1 MSRKENNV
9 ENTRKSKS
17 GFKIFLRI
25 LLALLIIIVIF
36 ILSALGGSWWF
47 LNNKLDKVQY
57 VNIPEEDIEVN
68 EGVEENLEEYRNIL
82 LLGLDSREDTFKGS
96 RSDCIIL
103 VTINNRTKSVKLT
116 SIYRDSYLDI
126 NNYGLD
132 KITHAYAYGGPA
144 LSMSSINKNLD
155 LNIKE
160 FATVNFDTVV
170 SVVDAVG
177 GVQIPITS
185 EEVKYINAYIKAVNT
200 QLGRNSSSIT
210 TPGTYTLDGVQ
221 ALAYSRIRYTDGGD
235 YKRTERMR
243 DVLTAVFAKAKT
255 KSIPELNSLLD
266 TLLPHVYTNISKDEI
281 ISLLPQAA
289 SYNVTDSIGWPYEV
303 KGITLDR
310 WYGVPVTLEQN
321 VKKLHEQVFEETD
334 YTVSD
339 TVKSISNKIINKT
352 GYNN

>member
-9 ENTRKSKS
+9 ENAQKSKS

-36 ILSALGGSWWF
+36 VLSALGGSWWF

-82 LLGLDSREDTFKGS
+82 LLGLDSTSFTGS

-103 VTINNRTKSVKLT
+103 VTINNRTKNVKLT

-177 GVQIPITS
+177 GVQIPINS
-185 EEVKYINAYIKAVNT
+185 EEVKYINTYIKAVKT
-200 QLGRNSSSIT
+200 QLGRNSSFIT

-321 VKKLHEQVFEETD
+321 VKKLHEQVFGETD

>member
-36 ILSALGGSWWF
+36 VLSALGGSWWF

-82 LLGLDSREDTFKGS
+82 LLGLDSTSFTGS

-103 VTINNRTKSVKLT
+103 VTINNRTKNVKLT

-155 LNIKE
+155 LNVKE

-170 SVVDAVG
+170 SVVDAIG

-185 EEVKYINAYIKAVNT
+185 EEVKYINTYIKAVNT

-281 ISLLPQAA
+281 IALLPQAA

-321 VKKLHEQVFEETD
+321 VKKLHEQVFGETD

>member
-36 ILSALGGSWWF
+36 VLSALGGSWWF

-82 LLGLDSREDTFKGS
+82 LLGLDSTSFTGS

-103 VTINNRTKSVKLT
+103 VTINNRTKNVKLT

-155 LNIKE
+155 LNVKE

-170 SVVDAVG
+170 SVVDAIG

-185 EEVKYINAYIKAVNT
+185 EEVKYINTYIKAVNT

-321 VKKLHEQVFEETD
+321 VKKLHEQVFGETD

>member
-36 ILSALGGSWWF
+36 VLSALGGSWWF

-82 LLGLDSREDTFKGS
+82 LLGLDSTSFTGS

>member
-9 ENTRKSKS
+9 ENAQKSKS

-36 ILSALGGSWWF
+36 VLSALGGSWWF
-47 LNNKLDKVQY
+47 LNSKLDKVQY

-82 LLGLDSREDTFKGS
+82 LLGLDSTSFTGS

-103 VTINNRTKSVKLT
+103 VTINNRTKNVKLT

-170 SVVDAVG
+170 SVVDAIG
-177 GVQIPITS
+177 GIQISITAD
-185 EEVKYINAYIKAVNT
+185 EVKYINTYIKAVNT

-243 DVLTAVFAKAKT
+243 DVLTAVFAKAK
-255 KSIPELNSLLD
+255 LR
-266 TLLPHVYTNISKDEI
+266 VF
-281 ISLLPQAA
+281 
-289 SYNVTDSIGWPYEV
+289 
-303 KGITLDR
+303 
-310 WYGVPVTLEQN
+310 QN
-321 VKKLHEQVFEETD
+321 LIL
-334 YTVSD
+334 Y
-339 TVKSISNKIINKT
+339 
-352 GYNN
+352 

>member
-36 ILSALGGSWWF
+36 VLSALGGSWWF

-82 LLGLDSREDTFKGS
+82 LLGLDSTSFTGS

-103 VTINNRTKSVKLT
+103 VTINNRTKNVKLT

-155 LNIKE
+155 LNVKE

-170 SVVDAVG
+170 SVVDAIG
-177 GVQIPITS
+177 GVQIPITYKS
-185 EEVKYINAYIKAVNT
+185 CKYSTMKKLIFY
-200 QLGRNSSSIT
+200 
-210 TPGTYTLDGVQ
+210 Y
-221 ALAYSRIRYTDGGD
+221 YSRYLYFRWCTS
-235 YKRTERMR
+235 
-243 DVLTAVFAKAKT
+243 F
-255 KSIPELNSLLD
+255 SIFKNSL
-266 TLLPHVYTNISKDEI
+266 Y
-281 ISLLPQAA
+281 
-289 SYNVTDSIGWPYEV
+289 
-303 KGITLDR
+303 
-310 WYGVPVTLEQN
+310 
-321 VKKLHEQVFEETD
+321 
-334 YTVSD
+334 
-339 TVKSISNKIINKT
+339 
-352 GYNN
+352 

>member
-9 ENTRKSKS
+9 ENAQKRKS

-36 ILSALGGSWWF
+36 VLSALGGSWWF

-82 LLGLDSREDTFKGS
+82 LLGLDSTSFTGS

-103 VTINNRTKSVKLT
+103 VTINNRTKNVKLT

-177 GVQIPITS
+177 GVQIPINS
-185 EEVKYINAYIKAVNT
+185 EEVKYINTYIKAVNT
-200 QLGRNSSSIT
+200 QLGRNSSFIT

-321 VKKLHEQVFEETD
+321 VKKLHEQVFGETD

>member
-9 ENTRKSKS
+9 ENAQKSKS

-36 ILSALGGSWWF
+36 VLSALGGSWWF
-47 LNNKLDKVQY
+47 LNSKLDKVQY

-103 VTINNRTKSVKLT
+103 VTINNRTKNVKLT

-170 SVVDAVG
+170 SVVDAIG
-177 GVQIPITS
+177 GIQISITAD
-185 EEVKYINAYIKAVNT
+185 EVKYINNYIVDVNSHV
-200 QLGRNSSSIT
+200 GRNSSSIT

-235 YKRTERMR
+235 YKRAERMR

-321 VKKLHEQVFEETD
+321 VKKLHEQVFGETD

>member
-82 LLGLDSREDTFKGS
+82 LLGLDSTSFTGS

-103 VTINNRTKSVKLT
+103 VTINNRTKNVKLT

-155 LNIKE
+155 LNVKE

-170 SVVDAVG
+170 SVVDAIG

-185 EEVKYINAYIKAVNT
+185 EEVKYINTYIKAVNT

-266 TLLPHVYTNISKDEI
+266 TLLPHVYTNIGKDEI

-321 VKKLHEQVFEETD
+321 VKKLHEQVFGETD

>member
-82 LLGLDSREDTFKGS
+82 LLGLDSTSFTGS

-103 VTINNRTKSVKLT
+103 VTINNRTKNVKLT

-155 LNIKE
+155 LNVKE

-170 SVVDAVG
+170 SVVDAIG

-185 EEVKYINAYIKAVNT
+185 EEVKYINTYIKAVNT

-281 ISLLPQAA
+281 IALLPQAA

-321 VKKLHEQVFEETD
+321 VKKLHEQVFGETD

>member
-36 ILSALGGSWWF
+36 VLSALGGSWWF

-82 LLGLDSREDTFKGS
+82 LLGLDSTSFTGS

-103 VTINNRTKSVKLT
+103 VTINNRTKNVKLT

-177 GVQIPITS
+177 GVQIPINS
-185 EEVKYINAYIKAVNT
+185 EEVKYINTYIKAVNT

-321 VKKLHEQVFEETD
+321 VKKLHEQVFGETD

>member
-103 VTINNRTKSVKLT
+103 VTINNRTKNVKLT

-177 GVQIPITS
+177 GVQIPITAD
-185 EEVKYINAYIKAVNT
+185 EVKYINGYISAINN

-281 ISLLPQAA
+281 IALLPQAA

-321 VKKLHEQVFEETD
+321 VKKLHEQVFGETD

>member
-9 ENTRKSKS
+9 ENAQKSKS

-36 ILSALGGSWWF
+36 VLSALGGSWWF

-82 LLGLDSREDTFKGS
+82 LLGLDSTSFTGS

-103 VTINNRTKSVKLT
+103 VTINNRTKNVKLT

-177 GVQIPITS
+177 GVQIPINS
-185 EEVKYINAYIKAVNT
+185 EEVKYINTYIKAVNT

-321 VKKLHEQVFEETD
+321 VKKLHEQVFGETD

>member
-36 ILSALGGSWWF
+36 VLSALGGSWWF

-82 LLGLDSREDTFKGS
+82 LLGLDSTSFTGS

-103 VTINNRTKSVKLT
+103 VTINNRTKNVKLT

-155 LNIKE
+155 LNVKE

-170 SVVDAVG
+170 SVVDAIG

-185 EEVKYINAYIKAVNT
+185 EEVKYINTYIKAVNT

-243 DVLTAVFAKAKT
+243 DVLTTVFAKAKT

-321 VKKLHEQVFEETD
+321 VKKLHEQVFGETD

>member
-9 ENTRKSKS
+9 ENAQKSKS

-36 ILSALGGSWWF
+36 VLSALGGSWWF
-47 LNNKLDKVQY
+47 LNSKLDKVQY

-82 LLGLDSREDTFKGS
+82 LLGLDSTSFTGS

-103 VTINNRTKSVKLT
+103 VTINNRTKNVKLT

-170 SVVDAVG
+170 SVVDSIG

-185 EEVKYINAYIKAVNT
+185 EEVKYINTYIKAVNS

-289 SYNVTDSIGWPYEV
+289 SYNVTDSVGWPYEV

-321 VKKLHEQVFEETD
+321 VKKLHEQVFGETD